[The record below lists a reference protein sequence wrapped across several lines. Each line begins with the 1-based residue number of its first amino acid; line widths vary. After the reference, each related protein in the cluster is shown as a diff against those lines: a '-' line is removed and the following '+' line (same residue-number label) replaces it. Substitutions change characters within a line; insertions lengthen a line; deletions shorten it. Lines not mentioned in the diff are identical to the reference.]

1 VTFDGNGD
9 IDQPEDDDLRSYLF
23 GPSGDDDAPEK
34 NAMFGDDV
42 GTVLKTRPNLVGGLE

>member
-1 VTFDGNGD
+1 MFDITRGYHRVTFDGNGD

-34 NAMFGDDV
+34 NRHVWG
-42 GTVLKTRPNLVGGLE
+42 